1 MQDSGSRRRL
11 TLLTGQAEDSD
22 AQGSGEVE
30 GQGLADVEILQRRA
44 AAQSDAVDEQGFYL
58 ETVSEYLWARDVAG
72 LAPSTLE
79 NLVRPVLELCS
90 FYDLVPWQLTP
101 RHVDRF
107 YTGPGR
113 RARSTVRSKLTKL
126 DSYFAFL
133 EQRYA
138 GEIARR
144 FGARVESPVDTFNR
158 PVHRGDFGLRI
169 PPSQRAL
176 AECFSKWR
184 ASLPAARKYQVA
196 VRDYVMAKI
205 AYVSGVRAS
214 ELCAVRLGDIHWEL
228 GQWGRFVVQGK
239 GAGGSG
245 KRERQ
250 AYLFAEGREL
260 LWWYIEE
267 VRGLFS
273 DDASDPA
280 APLFPSERRP
290 RAVAALNITVAMPV
304 RPDAFRKALKTAGGL
319 YLPGPV
325 TCLFPHLLRHARAT
339 HLYESGMALWDVQKV
354 LGHIWASTTV
364 GYLST
369 VQADP
374 ELASL
379 QSARRAVR
387 RLSMEA

>member
-1 MQDSGSRRRL
+1 MEDNEALPSAE
-11 TLLTGQAEDSD
+11 AEDR
-22 AQGSGEVE
+22 
-30 GQGLADVEILQRRA
+30 GLADVQILQRRA

-90 FYDLVPWQLTP
+90 FYDLVPWRLTP

-113 RARSTVRSKLTKL
+113 RARSTMRSKLTKL

-184 ASLPAARKYQVA
+184 ASLP
-196 VRDYVMAKI
+196 
-205 AYVSGVRAS
+205 
-214 ELCAVRLGDIHWEL
+214 
-228 GQWGRFVVQGK
+228 
-239 GAGGSG
+239 
-245 KRERQ
+245 
-250 AYLFAEGREL
+250 
-260 LWWYIEE
+260 
-267 VRGLFS
+267 
-273 DDASDPA
+273 
-280 APLFPSERRP
+280 
-290 RAVAALNITVAMPV
+290 
-304 RPDAFRKALKTAGGL
+304 
-319 YLPGPV
+319 
-325 TCLFPHLLRHARAT
+325 
-339 HLYESGMALWDVQKV
+339 
-354 LGHIWASTTV
+354 
-364 GYLST
+364 
-369 VQADP
+369 
-374 ELASL
+374 
-379 QSARRAVR
+379 SA
-387 RLSMEA
+387 

>member
-1 MQDSGSRRRL
+1 MRDSGSRRRL

-30 GQGLADVEILQRRA
+30 DQGLADVQILQRRA

-90 FYDLVPWQLTP
+90 FYDLVPWRLTP

-107 YTGPGR
+107 YIGPGR

-126 DSYFAFL
+126 DSYFAFQ

-144 FGARVESPVDTFNR
+144 FGGRVESPVDTFNR

-205 AYVSGVRAS
+205 AYISGVRAS

-290 RAVAALNITVAMPV
+290 RAVAALNITVGIPV
-304 RPDAFRKALKTAGGL
+304 RPDAFRKALKAAGGL

-374 ELASL
+374 ELSSL

>member
-1 MQDSGSRRRL
+1 
-11 TLLTGQAEDSD
+11 
-22 AQGSGEVE
+22 
-30 GQGLADVEILQRRA
+30 
-44 AAQSDAVDEQGFYL
+44 
-58 ETVSEYLWARDVAG
+58 
-72 LAPSTLE
+72 
-79 NLVRPVLELCS
+79 
-90 FYDLVPWQLTP
+90 
-101 RHVDRF
+101 
-107 YTGPGR
+107 
-113 RARSTVRSKLTKL
+113 
-126 DSYFAFL
+126 
-133 EQRYA
+133 
-138 GEIARR
+138 
-144 FGARVESPVDTFNR
+144 
-158 PVHRGDFGLRI
+158 
-169 PPSQRAL
+169 
-176 AECFSKWR
+176 
-184 ASLPAARKYQVA
+184 
-196 VRDYVMAKI
+196 MAKL
-205 AYVSGVRAS
+205 AYISGVRAS

-260 LWWYIEE
+260 LWWYIAE
-267 VRGLFS
+267 VRGSFS
-273 DDASDPA
+273 DDPSDPA

-290 RAVAALNITVAMPV
+290 RAVAALNIAVATAV
-304 RPDAFRKALKTAGGL
+304 QPDAFHKALKTAGEL

-325 TCLFPHLLRHARAT
+325 TCLIPHLLRHARAT
-339 HLYESGMALWDVQKV
+339 HPYESGMALWDVQKV

>member
-1 MQDSGSRRRL
+1 M
-11 TLLTGQAEDSD
+11 LTGQPEDGD
-22 AQGSGEVE
+22 AQGSGGSEDS
-30 GQGLADVEILQRRA
+30 GLADVQVLQRRA
-44 AAQSDAVDEQGFYL
+44 AAQTDAIDEQGFYL
-58 ETVSEYLWARDVAG
+58 DTVSEYLWARDVAG
-72 LAPSTLE
+72 LAPTTLE
-79 NLVRPVLELCS
+79 NLVRPVMELCS
-90 FYDLVPWQLTP
+90 FYDLVPWRLTP

-107 YTGPGR
+107 YAGQGRR
-113 RARSTVRSKLTKL
+113 RARSTVRSKLVKV

-144 FGARVESPVDTFNR
+144 FGATVESPVDTFNR

-176 AECFSKWR
+176 TECFTQWR

-196 VRDYVMAKI
+196 VRDYVMAKL
-205 AYVSGVRAS
+205 AYISGVRAS

-267 VRGLFS
+267 IRGSFS

-290 RAVAALNITVAMPV
+290 RALAAVDIAVGMPV
-304 RPDAFRKALKTAGGL
+304 KADAFRKALRTAGEL

-325 TCLFPHLLRHARAT
+325 TCLIPHLLRHARAT